1 MREQIYE
8 REKKLG
14 VIPEDAKLNPRPDG
28 LAAWDSL
35 PPNQKKLLAK
45 QAEVYAGFT
54 AHTDDQIGRLL
65 QAIKDEGQEENT
77 LVIEIFGDNG
87 GSAEDGPTGYDF
99 RRMNGQLQTVA
110 ERVQHE
116 DELGGE
122 LAMNASGAPWAW
134 MFSTPFQGT
143 KADASHL
150 GGTRDP
156 MIISWPARIKQGG
169 GLRSQ
174 FGSMRPQELKLQ

>member
-1 MREQIYE
+1 
-8 REKKLG
+8 
-14 VIPEDAKLNPRPDG
+14 
-28 LAAWDSL
+28 
-35 PPNQKKLLAK
+35 
-45 QAEVYAGFT
+45 
-54 AHTDDQIGRLL
+54 
-65 QAIKDEGQEENT
+65 
-77 LVIEIFGDNG
+77 
-87 GSAEDGPTGYDF
+87 
-99 RRMNGQLQTVA
+99 MNGQLQTVA

-174 FGSMRPQELKLQ
+174 FGHLTDIAPTIYEAAELKLQ